1 MKIKLL
7 ANSMNDTN
15 KNNQS
20 KTSKLDAIRRCEII
34 RLHSLAYSK
43 IKVIKDSTNH
53 FQTQLVTLSFS
64 RCFPLSLLQFYSL
77 LKEWLCSVAFCQ
89 CCFRVDCED
98 RFCCRQ
104 KTGTEYNI
112 TTNTFKSFSCEFKQ
126 TYTL

>member
-20 KTSKLDAIRRCEII
+20 KTSKLHAIRRCEII

-43 IKVIKDSTNH
+43 IKVIKDSATNH
-53 FQTQLVTLSFS
+53 FQIQLVTLSFFKV
-64 RCFPLSLLQFYSL
+64 FPSMSTFSFIRYCKNGYAVQR
-77 LKEWLCSVAFCQ
+77 
-89 CCFRVDCED
+89 CFRVDCED

-104 KTGTEYNI
+104 KTGRGYNI
-112 TTNTFKSFSCEFKQ
+112 TTNTFNSFCCEFKQ
-126 TYTL
+126 PYRL

>member
-7 ANSMNDTN
+7 ANFMNDTN

-43 IKVIKDSTNH
+43 TKVIKDSTNQ

-64 RCFPLSLLQFYSL
+64 RCFPLSLLQLYSL

-104 KTGTEYNI
+104 KNWHRIQYNRKH
-112 TTNTFKSFSCEFKQ
+112 FQEFF
-126 TYTL
+126 L